1 MKCFKFVIIV
11 VMCLVI
17 LAIINLSLKMIS
29 EASTVANV
37 LGVCFLALLA
47 GLFPSFIKFTQY
59 LINKH
64 EKKN

>member
-1 MKCFKFVIIV
+1 
-11 VMCLVI
+11 MCLVI

-47 GLFPSFIKFTQY
+47 GLFSSLIKFIKY
-59 LINKH
+59 LFNEH